1 MRSERGRCVFENV
14 CHLVHF
20 YHERR
25 LPGGQIVGCA
35 DAGKELIDNADAGG
49 RGRDE
54 ASHLRHEDNER
65 DLAHIG
71 RFTGHVGACDDG
83 GLAAVCAENG
93 IVRDK
98 KRIFEHLL
106 DHGVTA
112 LRDADLAGEVNL
124 GAAVVVMD
132 RRVRKAAKNV

>member
-1 MRSERGRCVFENV
+1 MLGPVMM
-14 CHLVHF
+14 
-20 YHERR
+20 
-25 LPGGQIVGCA
+25 
-35 DAGKELIDNADAGG
+35 
-49 RGRDE
+49 
-54 ASHLRHEDNER
+54 
-65 DLAHIG
+65 
-71 RFTGHVGACDDG
+71 
-83 GLAAVCAENG
+83 AALQPSGAENG